1 MVGRVDEYG
10 REGNVKVGRVDEYA
24 REGNVKVGRVDEYGR
39 EDEWMNMGK
48 RKMLR

>member
-1 MVGRVDEYG
+1 MDEYG